1 MFGRNEANKI
11 HKKGAN
17 SINMIKMITKSR
29 ISEKI
34 EKCNFMI
41 YFDKSWKVSLATTN
55 CFRLAKMKTKAKIMR
70 TNRKIIAPAV
80 AFEML
85 YP

>member
-1 MFGRNEANKI
+1 
-11 HKKGAN
+11 
-17 SINMIKMITKSR
+17 MIKMITKRR

-55 CFRLAKMKTKAKIMR
+55 CFRLAKIKTKEKMMSI
-70 TNRKIIAPAV
+70 NKKIIAPAV

-85 YP
+85 